1 MTPGNDVSWFRSLA
15 GRLGAATVLLAI
27 LAFAI
32 LGVKVQTVDMMRA
45 EIARDDLMK
54 EGRWRSYALLVEAER
69 IPLASND
76 ERLRMEAAVRSE
88 LSVMSERFRT
98 LRTGDRSLGIEPATG
113 ALLEEIRKRETV
125 WQDDVPPL
133 FQELFLATTEEDRR
147 RVVARLR
154 PQIEENIVSVKSAIV
169 EGRRQ
174 SDARLEGYDR
184 FTYVFAAL
192 VLAAA
197 AFALLLARNV
207 SLRVR
212 SLAEKARIYA
222 TGEIAAGITIGG
234 SDEVAHL
241 EESLDNMAASLR
253 KGVDDERG
261 ARASLGR
268 MLDEVRDVSTKLAA
282 AATEIAASTAQQAS
296 GALEQ
301 SSSVT
306 DTAATVDEV
315 AASAS
320 QASERAMG
328 VTAAVQRSEET
339 SQAGLE
345 AMEELLAS
353 MDVVRTRM
361 AALAEGVLGLAE
373 KGQSIG
379 EIIAVINDIAE
390 QSHVL
395 SLNAALEAT
404 RAGEQGKGFAVVAGE
419 VKALAEQSKKATAQ
433 VRKILGDI
441 QKGTQ
446 TAVMGAEEV
455 SKSATAGS
463 KVASDTGAKF
473 RKLAE
478 HITESAASAQHTVAA
493 AGQQATGMAQVRQA
507 IRQIN
512 QASLQNV
519 VAIRQTE
526 QSARDLSSMGSQL
539 QRILSGTTR

>member
-1 MTPGNDVSWFRSLA
+1 MTPGNDVSWYRSLA
-15 GRLGAATVLLAI
+15 GKLGFMILLLAALSFAI
-27 LAFAI
+27 LA
-32 LGVKVQTVDMMRA
+32 VKIRSVDTQRA
-45 EIARDDLMK
+45 DVARDELLT
-54 EGRWRSYALLVEAER
+54 EGRWRSFELLVEAER
-69 IPLASND
+69 APTAVGD
-76 ERLRMEAAVRSE
+76 ERLRVERNVHRE
-88 LSVMSERFRT
+88 LGMMAERFRK
-98 LRTGDRSLGIEPATG
+98 LRTGDPELGLMPATG
-113 ALLEEIRKRETV
+113 GLLEDTRQRETV
-125 WQDDVPPL
+125 WNSSVPPL
-133 FQELFLATTEEDRR
+133 FDELLRAATEEDRR
-147 RVVARLR
+147 RVVGRLR
-154 PQIEENIVSVKSAIV
+154 PRIEENIAALESAVVSGQRGTEASLVWY
-169 EGRRQ
+169 E
-174 SDARLEGYDR
+174 RL
-184 FTYVFAAL
+184 TYGFAAA
-192 VLAAA
+192 VVVVAAL
-197 AFALLLARNV
+197 ALLLAQGV
-207 SLRVR
+207 SRRVR
-212 SLAEKARIYA
+212 ALAEKARRYA
-222 TGEIAAGITIGG
+222 AGEIAASITIGG
-234 SDEVAHL
+234 TDEVAHL
-241 EESLDNMAASLR
+241 GESVDNMAASLR

-261 ARASLGR
+261 ARASLGK
-268 MLDEVRDVSTKLAA
+268 MLDEVRDVSNKLSAS
-282 AATEIAASTAQQAS
+282 ATEIAAATAEQAS
-296 GALEQ
+296 GAQDQ

-306 DTAATVDEV
+306 DTAATVDQV

-320 QASERAMG
+320 QASERALG

-345 AMEELLAS
+345 AMEELLSS

-404 RAGEQGKGFAVVAGE
+404 RAGDQGKGFAVVAGE

-473 RKLAE
+473 KKLAE

-493 AGQQATGMAQVRQA
+493 AGQQATGMTQVRQA
-507 IRQIN
+507 IRKIN
-512 QASLQNV
+512 LASQANV
-519 VAIRQTE
+519 IAIRQTE
-526 QSARDLSSMGSQL
+526 QSARDLSAMGSQL
-539 QRILSGTTR
+539 QRILAGNPR

>member
-15 GRLGAATVLLAI
+15 GRLGATTVLLAI

-54 EGRWRSYALLVEAER
+54 EGRWRSYALLAEAGQ
-69 IPLASND
+69 IPLLGND
-76 ERLRMEAAVRSE
+76 ERLRMETDVRRA
-88 LSVMSERFRT
+88 LVVMTERFRT
-98 LRTGDRSLGIEPATG
+98 LRTGDRSLRIEPATG
-113 ALLEEIRKRETV
+113 VLLEDIRKRETA
-125 WQDDVPPL
+125 WQNEVHPL
-133 FQELFLATTEEDRR
+133 FQELLQATTEEDRR
-147 RVVARLR
+147 RIVARLR
-154 PQIEENIVSVKSAIV
+154 PQIEDNIAALGAAIL
-169 EGRRQ
+169 EGRHQ

-184 FTYVFAAL
+184 LTYVFAAL

-197 AFALLLARNV
+197 GFALLLARNV

-282 AATEIAASTAQQAS
+282 AATEIAAATAEQAS
-296 GALEQ
+296 GAQEQ

-315 AASAS
+315 AASAA
-320 QASERAMG
+320 QASERALG

-512 QASLQNV
+512 QASQQNV